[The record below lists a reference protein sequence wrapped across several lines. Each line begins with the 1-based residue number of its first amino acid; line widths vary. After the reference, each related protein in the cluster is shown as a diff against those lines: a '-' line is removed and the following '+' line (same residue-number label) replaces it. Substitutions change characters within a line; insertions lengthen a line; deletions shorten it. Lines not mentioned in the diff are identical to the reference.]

1 MGQLRGI
8 FIQTIVMTV
17 FGFVLSGNTVWAD
30 EGHGHSEEKMEKKMD
45 MHHHAAPSKKGPDLP
60 EGTKEVKI
68 MLSGP
73 FCSKHPE
80 EITAELMKLKGVIH
94 IEAFSGRDYIL
105 VHYDGHEAETKQMV
119 AAVDVLKGSGW
130 RCDAALST
138 ERRMKR

>member
-8 FIQTIVMTV
+8 WIQMTFITV
-17 FGFVLSGNTVWAD
+17 LGFILNDNIVWAD
-30 EGHGHSEEKMEKKMD
+30 GDHGHPEKKME
-45 MHHHAAPSKKGPDLP
+45 MHHHSPPSKKGPDLP

-68 MLSGP
+68 NLSGP

-94 IEAFSGRDYIL
+94 IEAFSGRNYIL
-105 VHYDGHEAETKQMV
+105 VHYKSEQTPPDKMV
-119 AAVDVLKGSGW
+119 AVVDVMEGSGW